1 MPARTL
7 RPGNRERKRDAGTV
21 NFSSGQTSKRHWLGG
36 GHRPS
41 PAPRILASVRPGRA
55 RDSLP
60 TLGEPAKGF
69 RPHRAPSLVRL
80 RAAQGLDAR
89 HHAASAVSM
98 LPGRRGSSEHLRC
111 LVPGGRRH
119 VPSGASRCGHPHR
132 IALRKEAAVWPARR
146 KPSGCGT
153 ERLCERVF
161 FGFRDRRRQSERER
175 GGSRTSGRT
184 LKGTKPRKDRAPP
197 AGNGRKASRTRRRS
211 KASKQAL
218 PSGRPSRVGSGN
230 GADRRRRARQE
241 GTARGQRPR

>member
-7 RPGNRERKRDAGTV
+7 RPGNRERKRDAGIV

-132 IALRKEAAVWPARR
+132 IALRKEAAGVAR
-146 KPSGCGT
+146 
-153 ERLCERVF
+153 EAQAERVRNGAPVRARF
-161 FGFRDRRRQSERER
+161 FRISRSTQAERER
-175 GGSRTSGRT
+175 ARWLSNLG
-184 LKGTKPRKDRAPP
+184 KDLEGDEA
-197 AGNGRKASRTRRRS
+197 
-211 KASKQAL
+211 
-218 PSGRPSRVGSGN
+218 
-230 GADRRRRARQE
+230 QE
-241 GTARGQRPR
+241 G